1 MGKTRKNSSS
11 QGIEMQEIPFA
22 KRLGRKD
29 VITNDSNSSL
39 RSSRSLRFNRS
50 KKIYRERVKRSICR
64 GKKREVCIRSCKY
77 TKGQIRKYCRK
88 KKNEVVRF

>member
-1 MGKTRKNSSS
+1 MSKTRKNTSS

-22 KRLGRKD
+22 KRLGRKN

-39 RSSRSLRFNRS
+39 RSNRSLRFNRS

-88 KKNEVVRF
+88 KKNEIVRF

>member
-1 MGKTRKNSSS
+1 MSKTRKNTSS

-29 VITNDSNSSL
+29 VISNGSL
-39 RSSRSLRFNRS
+39 RSNRSNGSIRFNRS
-50 KKIYRERVKRSICR
+50 KKIYRQRVKRSICR

>member
-1 MGKTRKNSSS
+1 MSKTRKNTSS

-29 VITNDSNSSL
+29 VISN
-39 RSSRSLRFNRS
+39 RSNGSLRFNRS

-77 TKGQIRKYCRK
+77 TRGQIRKYCRK